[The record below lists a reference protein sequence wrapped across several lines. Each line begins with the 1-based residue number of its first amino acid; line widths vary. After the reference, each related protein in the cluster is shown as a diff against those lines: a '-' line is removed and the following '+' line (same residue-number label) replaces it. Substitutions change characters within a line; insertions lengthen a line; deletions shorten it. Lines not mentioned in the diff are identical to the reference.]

1 MSTEHLNNQADS
13 QQIDPAR
20 ESEILA
26 FATSMNDGAKSTDKA
41 KVRRQCKW
49 VIALKKRF
57 PRRTLTL
64 ITSSAATILLA
75 VVLIVVMLCIK
86 DNPTTGGTT
95 AQQDQTIEETEIP
108 KVTLLDKTTKTDSS
122 DKSYLQQVD
131 IQNADD
137 TYTILYDETDKT
149 YVLKDYEDIT
159 LSGTLLTT
167 LRHYTE
173 TIAAVEKVENASTPD
188 VYGLETPEAT
198 ASITYADGTTARL
211 FVGSKTP
218 SATGYYA
225 QLEGTDGIYIF
236 DTDSVALFRHSSV
249 SFADTTLVTPPSVK
263 ESDTDAQAV
272 LKEITYTGT
281 AHPTPLVMR
290 RSAPDDGEDMTY
302 FSYIITNPYKRCTSD
317 SVSQALSSVQTI
329 TADQALYLHP
339 SAEQKSKLGFDNP
352 LIHIDATLAVEKDA
366 ETDTEVEDDEARP
379 KIYYN
384 SINYKLTIGSVDENG
399 NYIAMLEGVDAI
411 FLIDKA
417 SYEFVLGRTYLN
429 SVNEYLFFKH
439 IKSLERIEVEFDGQK
454 YDLHLTHYPDEEE
467 TDDQLKV
474 TLNGKQH
481 STEEF
486 RELYELIM
494 ALERHNTTVSE
505 PTGEASLII
514 SLYEPNDQLYL
525 SAEYYE
531 TSANMCTVKTSQ
543 GEILSTLWSDV
554 SFFIQ
559 QVKNY
564 AEGKDVLIRN

>member
-1 MSTEHLNNQADS
+1 MSDEHLNNASDP
-13 QQIDPAR
+13 QQIDPKR

-26 FATSMNDGAKSTDKA
+26 FAESMNDAPKA
-41 KVRRQCKW
+41 EVKATRQCKW
-49 VIALKKRF
+49 MAALKRRF

-64 ITSSAATILLA
+64 ITSSVATVLLA
-75 VVLIVVMLCIK
+75 LVLIVVMLSVK
-86 DNPTTGGTT
+86 DTTTNGTE
-95 AQQDQTIEETEIP
+95 QQSDSTIETTETP
-108 KVTLLDKTTKTDSS
+108 KVTLLDKTVQTSTSK
-122 DKSYLQQVD
+122 KSYLQQVD
-131 IQNADD
+131 VQNADD

-149 YVLKDYEDIT
+149 YVLKEYEDIT
-159 LSGTLLTT
+159 LSSTLLST
-167 LRHYTE
+167 LRRYTE
-173 TIAAVEKVENASTPD
+173 IIAAVEKVENASTLD

-198 ASITYADGTTARL
+198 ATITYADGDTARL
-211 FVGSKTP
+211 LIGSKTP

-225 QLEGTDGIYIF
+225 QLEGVDGVYIF

-249 SFADTTLVTPPSVK
+249 SFVDTTLITAPSVK

-290 RSAPDDGEDMTY
+290 RSNPDDGEDMTY
-302 FSYIITNPYKRCTSD
+302 FSYIITKPYKRCTSD
-317 SVSQALSSVQTI
+317 AVSSALSSVQTI
-329 TADQALYLHP
+329 SATQALYLHP
-339 SAEQKSKLGFDNP
+339 SAETKTKLGFDDP
-352 LIHIDATLAVEKDA
+352 LIHIDATLAVEKDD
-366 ETDTEVEDDEARP
+366 ETATDIDDEDARP

-384 SINYKLTIGSVDENG
+384 SINYKLTIGSVDDNG
-399 NYIAMLEGVDAI
+399 NYIAMLDGIDAI

-439 IKSLERIEVEFDGQK
+439 IKSLDRISVEFDGEK
-454 YDLHLTHYPDEEE
+454 YDFHLTHYPEQEDQE
-467 TDDQLKV
+467 DQLDV
-474 TLNGKQH
+474 TIDGKQY

-494 ALERHNTTVSE
+494 ALERHGTPASD
-505 PTGEASLII
+505 PTGNVALII

-531 TSANMCTVKTSQ
+531 TSASMCTIKTSQ
-543 GEILSTLWSDV
+543 GEVLSTLWSDV

-564 AEGKDVLIRN
+564 VNGKDVLIRN

>member
-1 MSTEHLNNQADS
+1 MSEEHLNNASDP
-13 QQIDPAR
+13 QQIDPKR

-26 FATSMNDGAKSTDKA
+26 FAESMNDAPKA
-41 KVRRQCKW
+41 EVKATRQCKW
-49 VIALKKRF
+49 MAALKRRF

-64 ITSSAATILLA
+64 ITSSVATVFLVI
-75 VVLIVVMLCIK
+75 VLIVVMLSVK
-86 DNPTTGGTT
+86 DHSPTDGTD
-95 AQQDQTIEETEIP
+95 QQSDSTIETTETP
-108 KVTLLDKTTKTDSS
+108 KVTLLDKTVQTSTSK
-122 DKSYLQQVD
+122 KSYLQQVD

-149 YVLKDYEDIT
+149 YVLKEYEDIT
-159 LSGTLLTT
+159 LSSTLLST
-167 LRHYTE
+167 LRRYTE
-173 TIAAVEKVENASTPD
+173 IIAAAEKVENASTLD

-198 ASITYADGTTARL
+198 AAITYADGDTARL
-211 FVGSKTP
+211 LIGSKTP

-225 QLEGTDGIYIF
+225 QLEGVDGVYIF

-249 SFADTTLVTPPSVK
+249 SFADTTLITAPSVK

-290 RSAPDDGEDMTY
+290 RSNPDDGEDMTY
-302 FSYIITNPYKRCTSD
+302 FSYIITKPYKRCTSD
-317 SVSQALSSVQTI
+317 AVSSALSSVQTI
-329 TADQALYLHP
+329 SATQALYLHP
-339 SAEQKSKLGFDNP
+339 SAETKTKLGFDDP
-352 LIHIDATLAVEKDA
+352 LIHIDATLAVEKDD
-366 ETDTEVEDDEARP
+366 ETATDIDDEDARP

-384 SINYKLTIGSVDENG
+384 SINYKLTIGSVDDNG
-399 NYIAMLEGVDAI
+399 NYIAMLDGIDAI

-439 IKSLERIEVEFDGQK
+439 IKSLDRISVEFDGQK
-454 YDLHLTHYPDEEE
+454 YDFHLTHYPEQEDQE
-467 TDDQLKV
+467 DQLDV
-474 TLNGKQH
+474 TIDGKQY

-494 ALERHNTTVSE
+494 ALERHGTPASD
-505 PTGEASLII
+505 PTGNVALII

-531 TSANMCTVKTSQ
+531 TSASMCTVKTSQ
-543 GEILSTLWSDV
+543 GEVLSTLWSDV

-564 AEGKDVLIRN
+564 VNGKDVLIRN

>member
-1 MSTEHLNNQADS
+1 MSEEHLNNAS
-13 QQIDPAR
+13 NPQQIDPER

-26 FATSMNDGAKSTDKA
+26 FAESMNDAAKGPPKA
-41 KVRRQCKW
+41 TLPKLAMRKR
-49 VIALKKRF
+49 RF

-64 ITSSAATILLA
+64 ITSSVATVLLA
-75 VVLIVVMLCIK
+75 LVLIVVMLSVK
-86 DNPTTGGTT
+86 DTTTDGTE
-95 AQQDQTIEETEIP
+95 QQSDSTIETTETP
-108 KVTLLDKTTKTDSS
+108 KVTLLDKTVQTSTSKKT
-122 DKSYLQQVD
+122 YLQQVD
-131 IQNADD
+131 VQNADD
-137 TYTILYDETDKT
+137 TYTILYDENAKT
-149 YVLKDYEDIT
+149 YVLKEYEDIT
-159 LSGTLLTT
+159 LSSTLLLT

-173 TIAAVEKVENASTPD
+173 TIAAVEKVENASTLD
-188 VYGLETPEAT
+188 VYGLETPEAI
-198 ASITYADGTTARL
+198 AAITYADGDTARL
-211 FVGSKTP
+211 RIGSKTP
-218 SATGYYA
+218 SETGYYA
-225 QLEGTDGIYIF
+225 QLEGVDGVYIF

-249 SFADTTLVTPPSVK
+249 SFADTTLITAPSVK

-290 RSAPDDGEDMTY
+290 RSTPDDGEDMTY
-302 FSYIITNPYKRCTSD
+302 FSYIITKPYKRCTSD
-317 SVSQALSSVQTI
+317 TVSSALSSVQTI
-329 TADQALYLHP
+329 SAEQALYLHP
-339 SAEQKSKLGFDNP
+339 STEIKTKLGFDDP
-352 LIHIDATLAVEKDA
+352 LIHIDATLAVEKDD
-366 ETDTEVEDDEARP
+366 ETATDIDDEDARP

-399 NYIAMLEGVDAI
+399 NYIAMLDGVDAI

-439 IKSLERIEVEFDGQK
+439 IKSLDRISVEFDGEK
-454 YDLHLTHYPDEEE
+454 YDFHLTHYPEQEDQE
-467 TDDQLKV
+467 DQLDV
-474 TLNGKQH
+474 TIDGKQY

-494 ALERHNTTVSE
+494 ALERHGTPASD
-505 PTGEASLII
+505 PTGDVALII

-531 TSANMCTVKTSQ
+531 TSASMCTVKTSQ
-543 GEILSTLWSDV
+543 GEVLSTLWSDV

-564 AEGKDVLIRN
+564 VNGKDVLIRN

>member
-1 MSTEHLNNQADS
+1 MSEEHLNNAS
-13 QQIDPAR
+13 NPQQIDPER

-26 FATSMNDGAKSTDKA
+26 FAESMNDAPKA
-41 KVRRQCKW
+41 EIKATRQCKW
-49 VIALKKRF
+49 MAALKRRF

-64 ITSSAATILLA
+64 ITSSAATILLTI
-75 VVLIVVMLCIK
+75 VLIVVMLSVK
-86 DNPTTGGTT
+86 DDTTTDST
-95 AQQDQTIEETEIP
+95 DQQSDNIIENTVTP
-108 KVTLLDKTTKTDSS
+108 KVTLLDKTVQTSTSK
-122 DKSYLQQVD
+122 KSYLQQVD

-149 YVLKDYEDIT
+149 YVLKEYEDIT
-159 LSGTLLTT
+159 LSSTLLST
-167 LRHYTE
+167 LRRYTE
-173 TIAAVEKVENASTPD
+173 IIAAVEKVENASALN

-198 ASITYADGTTARL
+198 AAITYADGETARL
-211 FVGSKTP
+211 LIGSKTP

-225 QLEGTDGIYIF
+225 QLEGVDGVYIF
-236 DTDSVALFRHSSV
+236 DTDSVSLFRHSSV
-249 SFADTTLVTPPSVK
+249 SFADTTLITPPSVK

-272 LKEITYTGT
+272 LREITYTGT

-302 FSYIITNPYKRCTSD
+302 FSYIITRPYKRCTSD
-317 SVSQALSSVQTI
+317 AVSSALSSVQTI
-329 TADQALYLHP
+329 SATQALYLHP
-339 SAEQKSKLGFDNP
+339 SAETKTKLGFDDP
-352 LIHIDATLAVEKDA
+352 LIHIDATMAVEKDD
-366 ETDTEVEDDEARP
+366 ETATDIDDEDARP

-399 NYIAMLEGVDAI
+399 NYIAMLDGINAI

-439 IKSLERIEVEFDGQK
+439 IKSLDRISVEFEGEK
-454 YDLHLTHYPDEEE
+454 YDFHLAHYPEQEDQA
-467 TDDQLKV
+467 DQLDV
-474 TLNGKQH
+474 TIDGKQY

-494 ALERHNTTVSE
+494 ALERNNTTAADPSSGD
-505 PTGEASLII
+505 PSLII

-531 TSANMCTVKTSQ
+531 TSASMCTVKTSQ
-543 GEILSTLWSDV
+543 GEVLSTLWSDV

-564 AEGKDVLIRN
+564 VNGKDVLIRN